1 MCRMETNR
9 PEGGQSSRSAHI
21 GSLRQRRRRTQSG
34 RVFSRSVLIA
44 LDGGGKMKIPNTEYE
59 VDGETTA
66 PYGILVG
73 RRRFW
78 LTKMAL

>member
-1 MCRMETNR
+1 
-9 PEGGQSSRSAHI
+9 
-21 GSLRQRRRRTQSG
+21 
-34 RVFSRSVLIA
+34 
-44 LDGGGKMKIPNTEYE
+44 MKIPNTEYE